1 MTDELNQTE
10 FKILKCLRRV
20 SAGTGSINLSTEEI
34 ASMAGVSQQ
43 SASRTVIALS
53 RMGYI
58 TRVPEHR
65 RQNIALTP
73 KGISYLKDE
82 LADLSS
88 LIGGFDSLEIVG
100 FVESG
105 LGEGKYYVSRK
116 NYIIQFQQKLGFI
129 PYLGTLNVRLKQN
142 QEANELILRNSPGIF
157 IEGFRTDERTFGPV
171 KAFRSTINGIDGAVI
186 MPERT
191 VHINTIEIISE
202 KYLREA
208 LFLRDE
214 DEVTVKVFLKSE

>member
-1 MTDELNQTE
+1 MTDELNNTE
-10 FKILKCLRRV
+10 FKILKCIRRV
-20 SAGTGSINLSTEEI
+20 SKGTGAINLSTEEI
-34 ASMAGVSQQ
+34 AGMAGVSQQ
-43 SASRTVIALS
+43 SASRTVISLS

-73 KGISYLKDE
+73 KGISYLKE
-82 LADLSS
+82 QLADLTS
-88 LIGGFDSLEIVG
+88 LMGVLEFLEISG

-129 PYLGTLNVRLKQN
+129 PFLGTLNVRLKQN
-142 QEANELILRNSPGIF
+142 QEANELILRNSPGIY
-157 IEGFRTDERTFGPV
+157 IEGFKTEERTFGPV
-171 KAFRSTINGIDGAVI
+171 KAFRSSINGVEGAVI

-191 VHINTIEIISE
+191 VHINTIEIISRE
-202 KYLREA
+202 YLREK
-208 LFLRDE
+208 LKLKDGDE
-214 DEVTVKVFLKSE
+214 ITVKVLLKSE